1 MQCPVCVGVSP
12 LCVSPA
18 SKGLVAHCS
27 VLYLWVYV
35 CVSTVC
41 ICPTSGECRTSQGVS
56 CPVQCPVMFASQ
68 RASPNCPGRQLAT
81 LPLYHFAEYTH
92 SGKSKNIALMQLDRK
107 YHTLSTSQLSWN
119 SVVPIC
125 NFGVHKHLYM
135 SKEHPFKVV
144 LEVQVP
150 LFSGARAPIW
160 AMSSDYKKY

>member
-1 MQCPVCVGVSP
+1 MQCPLCVGVSP

-107 YHTLSTSQLSWN
+107 YHTLSTSQLSWKIGYWT
-119 SVVPIC
+119 IC

-135 SKEHPFKVV
+135 SKKHPIRVV
-144 LEVQVP
+144 LKYHKGVQA
-150 LFSGARAPIW
+150 SRW
-160 AMSSDYKKY
+160 AMSIYYQ